1 MNWRHWFFTLSVSLL
16 LHLAVFWPLPAA
28 RLQEA
33 KLSAFTVRIVP
44 PVSGPAVSDLSEE
57 VVMLPV
63 PTPDP
68 LYVPRRSEVKSGSLR
83 HSGAEAGL
91 LELGRSGIPE
101 AALIGSRPEVNS
113 TGKSDVPSQVR
124 ADGSAIPESG
134 SLSRYRLALAAAA
147 IRVRAG
153 VNSFDESLTGTAVVD
168 VRFSGPTS
176 VPQVTLSSSSGF
188 EQLDNEAV
196 ALLAQAVHMVPVSDA
211 GPVGDVSLRLP
222 VVFESA
228 GK

>member
-1 MNWRHWFFTLSVSLL
+1 MGLRHWFFILSVSLL
-16 LHLAVFWPLPAA
+16 LHLAVFWPLPEA

-33 KLSAFTVRIVP
+33 RLSTFSVRIVS

-57 VVMLPV
+57 GSMLPA

-68 LYVPRRSEVKSGSLR
+68 LHVPRRSEVKSGSLR
-83 HSGAEAGL
+83 DAGAETGL
-91 LELGRSGIPE
+91 LELGRNGIPK
-101 AALIGSRPEVNS
+101 AALIGSRPEVSS
-113 TGKSDVPSQVR
+113 TGKGDVPSQGR
-124 ADGSAIPESG
+124 TDGSAISETG
-134 SLSRYRLALAAAA
+134 SLTRYRLALAAAA
-147 IRVRAG
+147 VRIRAG
-153 VNSFDESLTGTAVVD
+153 VTTADEGLTGTAVVD

-196 ALLAQAVHMVPVSDA
+196 ALLARAVHMVPVSDA

-222 VVFESA
+222 VVFESV